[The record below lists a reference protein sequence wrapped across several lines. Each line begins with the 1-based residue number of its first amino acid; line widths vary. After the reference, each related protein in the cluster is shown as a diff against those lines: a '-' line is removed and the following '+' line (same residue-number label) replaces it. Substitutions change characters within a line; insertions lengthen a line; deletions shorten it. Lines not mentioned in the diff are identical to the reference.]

1 MVNYSTHAQPSSSST
16 FSHFIRS
23 ANPASEREVIRLRS
37 REKPHYMTS
46 RVQQPQRDT
55 HFAVLNLNVP
65 SVCVYIYFYF
75 TVVAVL
81 RPYLCRR
88 ITAPPS
94 SAAELFL
101 NIKKN
106 AALMRGLLRRWQ
118 AL

>member
-23 ANPASEREVIRLRS
+23 ANPASVREVIRLRS

-65 SVCVYIYFYF
+65 RVRVYIFLF
-75 TVVAVL
+75 HRRRRVAAVSLSTHHRPTV
-81 RPYLCRR
+81 
-88 ITAPPS
+88 IS
-94 SAAELFL
+94 SRAFS
-101 NIKKN
+101 KY
-106 AALMRGLLRRWQ
+106 
-118 AL
+118 